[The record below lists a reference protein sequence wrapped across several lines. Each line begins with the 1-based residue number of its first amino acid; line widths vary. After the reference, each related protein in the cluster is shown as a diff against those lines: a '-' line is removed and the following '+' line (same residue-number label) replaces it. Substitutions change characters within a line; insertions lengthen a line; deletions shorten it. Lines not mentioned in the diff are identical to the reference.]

1 VLDRRVFD
9 KVLAARAASAGAEVL
24 TSAPAVGMERC
35 GAGWE
40 LTVRKDG
47 SEQNVY
53 GAGVVGA
60 DGVESQVGRW
70 AGLDTHTPIRDIES
84 CHQYKL
90 TGVDV
95 DQSVI
100 ELVFGLHIAPG
111 GYAWIFPKG
120 DGIVSVGLGI
130 FRSVA
135 REQITAKD
143 YLDRWTEARFPA
155 ASRHDAVSGGVII
168 GTTLS
173 SISTDGLV
181 LVGDAAHQINP
192 LGGAGISSGMR
203 ASWLGAGVMAEQIAK
218 GDTSARAMRRYDVL
232 WRRMLGKLHEDHRRL
247 ADAILSISDDQF
259 NSLAG
264 LLAGMPDE
272 KRTLYAAISAAIRT
286 RPSMLMRMAGY
297 FRHWRSSGSRS
308 GYPDRPPEYQPP
320 G

>member
-1 VLDRRVFD
+1 VLDRLVFD
-9 KVLAARAASAGAEVL
+9 KVLASRAASAGAEVL

-35 GAGWE
+35 GAGWK
-40 LTVRKDG
+40 LTVRLDG
-47 SEQNVY
+47 SEQSVY

-60 DGVESQVGRW
+60 DGVESLVGRW

-84 CHQYKL
+84 CHQCKL
-90 TGVDV
+90 TDVDV
-95 DQSVI
+95 DQNVI

-143 YLDRWTEARFPA
+143 YLDRWIEARFPSV
-155 ASRHDAVSGGVII
+155 SRHDAVSGGVII
-168 GTTLS
+168 GTTLP
-173 SISTDGLV
+173 SISADGLV

-203 ASWLGAGVMAEQIAK
+203 AGWLGAGVMAEQIAK
-218 GDTSARAMRRYDVL
+218 GDTSAKAMRRYDVL
-232 WRRMLGKLHEDHRRL
+232 WRRMLGKLHEGHRRL
-247 ADAILSISDDQF
+247 ADAIFDISDDQF
-259 NSLAG
+259 NSLAE
-264 LLAGMPDE
+264 LLAGLPDE

-286 RPSMLMRMAGY
+286 RPSMLMRLAGY
-297 FRHWRSSGSRS
+297 FRHWRSSGSGS
-308 GYPDRPPEYQPP
+308 GYPDRPPEFQPP